1 MSSIDVE
8 KLLQE
13 LSPDQPCGE
22 NLEYD
27 AEYLEMERATESK
40 PEVQIGDMIQP
51 AEEPDWKEVKR
62 KALSL
67 FKRSKDMRVTAH
79 LARAVLKLDGLPDFA
94 DALKL
99 MRGLVEQ
106 YWDTVQPQLDPE
118 DGNDPTFRVNTLA
131 SLCDSETTL
140 SLLRNAPLVRSR
152 QLGIFSLHDIQRA
165 QERAEAGGG
174 EESES
179 HQGPALSSIEA
190 AFTDAGPEAL
200 LATLESVRRAM
211 EDIKAA
217 EDIVTRNVGA
227 ANATSLDPLVRML
240 KEIEQVLREQAER
253 RGLGAP
259 AAEAAD
265 EGAAEVAADGGGGVG
280 TAAVKRLSG
289 DVVTRE
295 DAIRALDKVCEYFEK
310 HEPSSPLPL
319 LIRRA
324 QRLAHKSFLD
334 IIRDLA
340 PDAIAQL
347 EHLSGPVGDAGSS
360 GSGSGGGSG
369 GGGTS
374 SSTSSGW

>member
-67 FKRSKDMRVTAH
+67 FKRTKDMRVTAH

-99 MRGLVEQ
+99 MRGLVER
-106 YWDTVQPQLDPE
+106 YWDAVQPQLDPE

-131 SLCDSETTL
+131 SLCGTDSTL
-140 SLLRNAPLVRSR
+140 TLLRNAPLVRSR

-165 QERAEAGGG
+165 HERAEAGGG
-174 EESES
+174 EEGEA

-200 LATLESVRRAM
+200 LATLESVRQAM
-211 EDIKAA
+211 DDVEAA
-217 EDIVTRNVGA
+217 EDIVTEKVGA

-265 EGAAEVAADGGGGVG
+265 EAAEGVEAEGGAVAG
-280 TAAVKRLSG
+280 TVKRLSG

-347 EHLSGPVGDAGSS
+347 EHLSGPVGDGGPNA
-360 GSGSGGGSG
+360 GGGGGGGG

-374 SSTSSGW
+374 SNTSSGW